1 VICGDGAVG
10 DSAPMSD
17 HVLMM
22 KVNRAITAASAHHPG
37 LAIRSVQ
44 ATRGWGDI
52 LFVRV
57 QAQLRGWPSH
67 EVRETQ
73 EALERRFHAAVR
85 QALEGDRSSV
95 SVTWNGY

>member
-1 VICGDGAVG
+1 MTDRDLTVTVQQAITDAAVG
-10 DSAPMSD
+10 E
-17 HVLMM
+17 
-22 KVNRAITAASAHHPG
+22 PG
-37 LAIRSVQ
+37 LSVGPIH
-44 ATRGWGDI
+44 ATRGWGGI

-57 QAQLRGWPSH
+57 QAQLRGLPSH
-67 EVRETQ
+67 EVRGIQ